1 MDWTQLSNITSHSF
15 HRFKI
20 MPITSGYGK
29 QNQKSGIKW
38 ASREFNFEKEGQITR
53 EKIKQVEAKI
63 LHTKVVIRQAR
74 ISAGKEQTNSSR
86 TRVAGASS

>member
-20 MPITSGYGK
+20 MPITSEYGK

-53 EKIKQVEAKI
+53 EKIEQLKAKI
-63 LHTKVVIRQAR
+63 WEICQEERPKQNHTTSV
-74 ISAGKEQTNSSR
+74 
-86 TRVAGASS
+86 